1 MNDAVKHSDDEEIV
15 SLTYTWGQV
24 KRFLLEHGRPA
35 TDRNVDALV
44 AACGGVDDSIENGMK
59 SLFNG
64 AYDEVE
70 GQLLCALQND
80 LPDKPWYDRPNSE
93 WVYDHEKP
101 ADYHDD
107 GEDESWYGTYCH
119 IGVHLTGNQCRC
131 CNTCSQC
138 GRHMCEECTVRCCTC
153 GSSVCDRDA
162 RETPEGE
169 WECVE
174 CECERNPEK
183 KRLLDALEGY
193 EETDTTRRVIR
204 DFINSL

>member
-1 MNDAVKHSDDEEIV
+1 MTFVLITNGRCSLSKAKLVHAYPVNDVV
-15 SLTYTWGQV
+15 ML
-24 KRFLLEHGRPA
+24 A
-35 TDRNVDALV
+35 TV
-44 AACGGVDDSIENGMK
+44 
-59 SLFNG
+59 G
-64 AYDEVE
+64 A
-70 GQLLCALQND
+70 
-80 LPDKPWYDRPNSE
+80 
-93 WVYDHEKP
+93 DH
-101 ADYHDD
+101 HDD
-107 GEDESWYGTYCH
+107 GEAESWYGKYCH
-119 IGVHLTGNQCRC
+119 VGVHLNGNQCRC

-153 GSSVCDRDA
+153 GSIVCDRDA
-162 RETPEGE
+162 LETPEGE

>member
-44 AACGGVDDSIENGMK
+44 AACGGFDDSIENGK
-59 SLFNG
+59 ESLFNG

-107 GEDESWYGTYCH
+107 GEDESWYGTHCH

-153 GSSVCDRDA
+153 GSIVCGRDA

-174 CECERNPEK
+174 CECEHNPEK